1 MHGRS
6 RKCPG
11 KFDLALRKMKCEPCF
26 SFHMGGNSFSGSV
39 WHFPRPIS
47 FSPEIGACGE
57 AVLKPTVKLGASR
70 AGEWLRTIIACL
82 HAVLACSAAVTVCRH
97 AVVAYSTAVTVRGHA
112 VVACRRAVIACSAA
126 VTACSAAVTVRRH
139 AVIAYSAAVTVRR
152 RAVVACS
159 AAVTVHGHAVVACSA
174 AANPLA

>member
-97 AVVAYSTAVTVRGHA
+97 AVA
-112 VVACRRAVIACSAA
+112 
-126 VTACSAAVTVRRH
+126 ACSAAVTVRRH

-159 AAVTVHGHAVVACSA
+159 AAVTVHGHAVIACSA